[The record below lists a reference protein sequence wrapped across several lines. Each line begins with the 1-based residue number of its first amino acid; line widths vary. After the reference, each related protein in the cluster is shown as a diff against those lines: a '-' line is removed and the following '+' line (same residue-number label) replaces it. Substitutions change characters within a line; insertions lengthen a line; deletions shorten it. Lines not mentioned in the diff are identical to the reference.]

1 MDRKAERTAKFNR
14 NQQAKH
20 KQKTKSKKRKY
31 EDDFEDTGIPWDS
44 DRLRPRKR
52 TE

>member
-1 MDRKAERTAKFNR
+1 MMDRKVARTAKFNR

-31 EDDFEDTGIPWDS
+31 VDDFEDSGIFRD
-44 DRLRPRKR
+44 
-52 TE
+52 